1 MALVDVNAFAD
12 RVKLDLDP
20 NGQDDRLPDIQLA
33 LDQAET
39 IVLTHAKMLDHEW
52 TVEDVPGDI
61 SASIMMVAQCLI
73 DDSKDASL
81 IAGIDSDLK
90 NPVGMM
96 LRKYRTPTL
105 A

>member
-1 MALVDVNAFAD
+1 MALVTPEAFAD
-12 RVKLDLDP
+12 RVHLDLDP
-20 NGQDDRLPDIQLA
+20 NGQDDRLPNITVALA
-33 LDQAET
+33 QAEN
-39 IVLTHAKMLDHEW
+39 IVLRHINMLDNDW
-52 TVEDVPGDI
+52 TDQDVPGDI

-96 LRKYRTPTL
+96 LRKHRTPTL